1 MNKELLDISRIR
13 DPDQLHTS
21 IIEFCKNYNIEIK
34 LTSEY
39 EVNYL
44 DGNMRNYRRVIDI
57 NDIIYYDRI
66 MGNQGFLYDTN
77 IKRIILNCKI
87 NNTNREYSI
96 FLK

>member
-1 MNKELLDISRIR
+1 MNRELLDISRIR
-13 DPDQLHTS
+13 DPDKLHTS
-21 IIEFCKNYNIEIK
+21 IIEFCKTYDIEIK

-44 DGNMRNYRRVIDI
+44 DGDMRNYKRVIDI
-57 NDIIYYDRI
+57 DDIIYHDRI
-66 MGNQGFLYDTN
+66 MGNQGFQFDT
-77 IKRIILNCKI
+77 KFRRIILNCRI